1 MGRTKILIAGA
12 GISGLAIAIML
23 ERLPED
29 KKVDYL
35 ILERS
40 VMMSAMG
47 SAVSLHTAVIPLL
60 KQLGVWPEIER
71 ISKPMSHF
79 CIKRA
84 DGSELGTVDYA
95 YGDSEYSYYGIVMAR
110 PQLHSILMGHVPSS
124 KIILGKRIVATS
136 QDDTGVSCHCADS
149 TIYHADILIGA
160 DGAYSAVR
168 QALYKDLWA
177 HGNLPRQDI
186 SPIKL
191 DQVVVVGI
199 TEPLSPTD
207 YPMLKEDVCQFRIVL
222 GGHDRP
228 YTMWM
233 VPLTNNRLG
242 WSIGGRSNASDGS
255 SFWSESQE
263 EATDSYAYA
272 HDSSRNADW
281 SEAETESIDEICS
294 QMRSK
299 RNPFGFGTYGDL
311 IDKTPRH
318 MISKVMFE
326 EKGFRTWYGG
336 RTVLIG
342 DACHKSVPFGGQG
355 VVNAM
360 FDGACLVNL
369 IHDLSSQ
376 PTMDELGDLFQT
388 YFERRYPAAR
398 IAIEGS
404 SQFSRLFHDQAQV
417 EEDGRVVM
425 YNNIPRWLQ
434 RWTLDSNN
442 KVDPTLDFVLTK
454 MSRTPSIQSFATV
467 LDETAHF
474 EADEEPKLGG
484 SHRHSFPPGTTVSEA
499 ATGVGGEATVPLA
512 YSPSVP
518 VDIPR
523 YGSHNNRS
531 F

>member
-207 YPMLKEDVCQFRIVL
+207 YPMIKEDVCQFRIVL

-294 QMRSK
+294 QMRTK

-355 VVNAM
+355 KFRKPSTLDWRNERSIFSCQLTSLTLYPSHTSNSIGVVNAM

-369 IHDLSSQ
+369 IHDLSAR

-404 SQFSRLFHDQAQV
+404 SQFSRLFHDQVNTGLRIA
-417 EEDGRVVM
+417 GKK
-425 YNNIPRWLQ
+425 Q
-434 RWTLDSNN
+434 RKLESLLLTACS
-442 KVDPTLDFVLTK
+442 PTL
-454 MSRTPSIQSFATV
+454 
-467 LDETAHF
+467 
-474 EADEEPKLGG
+474 
-484 SHRHSFPPGTTVSEA
+484 
-499 ATGVGGEATVPLA
+499 
-512 YSPSVP
+512 YSCRLLP
-518 VDIPR
+518 
-523 YGSHNNRS
+523 
-531 F
+531 

>member
-1 MGRTKILIAGA
+1 MARTKILIAGA

-40 VMMSAMG
+40 VMMAAMG

-60 KQLGVWPEIER
+60 KQLGVWSDIER

-84 DGSELGTVDYA
+84 DGSDLGNVDYA
-95 YGDSEYSYYGIVMAR
+95 YGDLEYSYYGVVMAR
-110 PQLHSILMGHVPSS
+110 PELHAILMSHVPSS
-124 KIILGKRIVATS
+124 KIILGKRIIATS

-149 TIYHADILIGA
+149 TIYHADFLIGA

-242 WSIGGRSNASDGS
+242 WSIGGRSNACDGS

-272 HDSSRNADW
+272 HDSNRSADW

-294 QMRSK
+294 QMRTK

-311 IDKTPRH
+311 IDKTPRN
-318 MISKVMFE
+318 MISRVMFE

-342 DACHKSVPFGGQG
+342 DG

-376 PTMDELGDLFQT
+376 PTMDELGDMFQT

-425 YNNIPRWLQ
+425 YNSIPRWLQ
-434 RWTLDSNN
+434 RWTLDRNN
-442 KVDPTLDFVLTK
+442 KVDPQLDFVLTK

-467 LDETAHF
+467 LEETAQF
-474 EADEEPKLGG
+474 DAGEQPILGG
-484 SHRHSFPPGTTVSEA
+484 GGAHRLSFPPASAVTGLA
-499 ATGVGGEATVPLA
+499 GITGVGVGVGIDVPLSS
-512 YSPSVP
+512 SPSAP

-523 YGSHNNRS
+523 HGSHNNRS
-531 F
+531 FS

>member
-342 DACHKSVPFGGQG
+342 DG

-454 MSRTPSIQSFATV
+454 MSRTPSIQSFATI

-499 ATGVGGEATVPLA
+499 ATGVGGEAAVPLA
-512 YSPSVP
+512 FSPSVP

>member
-47 SAVSLHTAVIPLL
+47 SAVSLQTAVIPLL
-60 KQLGVWPEIER
+60 KQLGIWPEIER

-110 PQLHSILMGHVPSS
+110 PELHSILMSHVPST

-136 QDDTGVSCHCADS
+136 QDDIGVSCHCADS

-186 SPIKL
+186 SPVKL
-191 DQVVVVGI
+191 DQVVVVGV
-199 TEPLSPTD
+199 TEPLCPAD
-207 YPMLKEDVCQFRIVL
+207 YPMLKEDVCQFRVVL

-263 EATDSYAYA
+263 EATDSYAFT
-272 HDSSRNADW
+272 HDSNRNADW

-318 MISKVMFE
+318 LISKVMFE

-342 DACHKSVPFGGQG
+342 DG
-355 VVNAM
+355 VANAM

-425 YNNIPRWLQ
+425 YNSIPRWLQ

-454 MSRTPSIQSFATV
+454 MSCAPSIQPFATV
-467 LDETAHF
+467 QDETANF
-474 EADEEPKLGG
+474 DADEQPTLGG
-484 SHRHSFPPGTTVSEA
+484 SHRHSFLPGTAVSGA
-499 ATGVGGEATVPLA
+499 AAGVGGEATVPLA

-518 VDIPR
+518 VDIPH
-523 YGSHNNRS
+523 YVSHNNRS

>member
-1 MGRTKILIAGA
+1 MARTKILIAGA

-40 VMMSAMG
+40 VMMSSMG
-47 SAVSLHTAVIPLL
+47 SAVSLHTAVFPLL
-60 KQLGVWPEIER
+60 KQLGIWPEIER

-84 DGSELGTVDYA
+84 DGSDLGTVDYA
-95 YGDSEYSYYGIVMAR
+95 YGDLE
-110 PQLHSILMGHVPSS
+110 PELHSILMSHVPSS
-124 KIILGKRIVATS
+124 KIVLGKRIIATT

-168 QALYKDLWA
+168 QSLYKDLWA

-207 YPMLKEDVCQFRIVL
+207 YPLLKEDVCQFRIVL

-228 YTMWM
+228 YT
-233 VPLTNNRLG
+233 VTLG

-255 SFWSESQE
+255 SFWSESQD
-263 EATDSYAYA
+263 EATDSYAHA
-272 HDSSRNADW
+272 NDSTRNADW

-294 QMRSK
+294 QMRTI

-326 EKGFRTWYGG
+326 EKGFRT
-336 RTVLIG
+336 
-342 DACHKSVPFGGQG
+342 CMPQG

-376 PTMDELGDLFQT
+376 PTMDDLGELFQT

-425 YNNIPRWLQ
+425 YNSIPRWLQ
-434 RWTLDSNN
+434 RWTLDRNN
-442 KVDPTLDFVLTK
+442 KVDPQLDFVLTK
-454 MSRTPSIQSFATV
+454 MSRTPSIQSFSTV
-467 LDETAHF
+467 LDETALF
-474 EADEEPKLGG
+474 EADEPTLAPQ
-484 SHRHSFPPGTTVSEA
+484 SRISFSA
-499 ATGVGGEATVPLA
+499 ASVAAAAAALAAGAAGVDDSDVATSA
-512 YSPSVP
+512 SSPSVP

-523 YGSHNNRS
+523 HGSYHNRS
-531 F
+531 LP

>member
-1 MGRTKILIAGA
+1 MTRTKILIAGA

-23 ERLPED
+23 ERLPEE

-40 VMMSAMG
+40 VMMSSMG

-84 DGSELGTVDYA
+84 DGSDLGTVDYA
-95 YGDSEYSYYGIVMAR
+95 YDGDLEYSYYGVVMAR
-110 PQLHSILMGHVPSS
+110 PQLHSVLMGHVPSS
-124 KIILGKRIVATS
+124 KIMLGKRIIATT
-136 QDDTGVSCHCADS
+136 QDDTGVSCHCGDG

-168 QALYKDLWA
+168 QSLYKDLWA

-199 TEPLSPTD
+199 TEPLNPAD

-222 GGHDRP
+222 GGLDRP

-255 SFWSESQE
+255 QFWSESQE
-263 EATDSYAYA
+263 EASNSYAYA
-272 HDSSRNADW
+272 HNTDW
-281 SEAETESIDEICS
+281 SMAETESIEEICA
-294 QMRSK
+294 QM

-318 MISKVMFE
+318 MISKHATRV
-326 EKGFRTWYGG
+326 FR
-336 RTVLIG
+336 LE
-342 DACHKSVPFGGQG
+342 G

-369 IHDLSSQ
+369 LHDLKGR

-425 YNNIPRWLQ
+425 YNSIPRWLQ
-434 RWTLDSNN
+434 RWTLDRNN
-442 KVDPTLDFVLTK
+442 KVDPKLDFVLSK
-454 MSRTPSIQSFATV
+454 MSRSPSLQSFSTV
-467 LDETAHF
+467 LEETEHF
-474 EADEEPKLGG
+474 EADEEPAL
-484 SHRHSFPPGTTVSEA
+484 SHNVDIDVDVDVDGVFPMMD
-499 ATGVGGEATVPLA
+499 EATVP
-512 YSPSVP
+512 SSVP

-531 F
+531 LP